1 MLSEMRFIR
10 RAATG
15 AVVGLALA
23 AVQFGAPLAAA
34 AADLKRI
41 AVLDFGLIEDIPE
54 PAKYEEQQNRLKLIS
69 DQLRTELEEKGL
81 YDVIDNAPAAAMIED
96 MKASENLYACNGCE
110 LDIAK
115 KLNAERVLTAW
126 VQKVSNLILNLNIEI
141 KDVLT
146 GEVMLKK
153 SVDIR
158 GNTDQS
164 WQRGISYMI
173 RDMVDKKQGG
183 R

>member
-1 MLSEMRFIR
+1 MRFIGR
-10 RAATG
+10 RAAG

-23 AVQFGAPLAAA
+23 AAQFGAPLTAAA
-34 AADLKRI
+34 AGLKRI

-69 DQLRTELEEKGL
+69 DQMRTELEEKGL
-81 YDVIDNAPAAAMIED
+81 YDVIDNAPAAEMIKG
-96 MKASENLYACNGCE
+96 MNASENLYSCNGCE
-110 LDIAK
+110 IDIAK
-115 KLNAERVLTAW
+115 KLGAERVMTAW
-126 VQKVSNLILNLNIEI
+126 VQKVSNLILNLNVEV
-141 KDVLT
+141 KDVST
-146 GEVMLKK
+146 GEVTLKK

-158 GNTDQS
+158 GNTDQA